1 MAGFKPEGFNGTEE
15 GQENKKLKLLENKSQ
30 MKTPFNFLPLNP
42 QPIYIHIHLSPS
54 LKWGKSFSLL
64 NVNLSTY
71 EDKGGHEFLNT
82 GSNKIIHFE

>member
-1 MAGFKPEGFNGTEE
+1 MQQEE
-15 GQENKKLKLLENKSQ
+15 GQENKKLKLLENKSDENS
-30 MKTPFNFLPLNP
+30 FDFLPLNP

-71 EDKGGHEFLNT
+71 EDKGGHEIPKH
-82 GSNKIIHFE
+82 GIQ